1 MTMNN
6 ATTENNTAERMI
18 GPVKSKQPSQPKPTF
33 TPERVR
39 AIRSELLKLKPA
51 SPARARADRPLTVK
65 DVIANL
71 APTLLKMRNKGFSSS
86 ELVEHL
92 GNQGVV
98 VKPATLT
105 KYLKIHQQGK
115 GRQEQTSQMA

>member
-1 MTMNN
+1 MTNST
-6 ATTENNTAERMI
+6 ATENNNVERMI
-18 GPVKSKQPSQPKPTF
+18 GPAKPKQPVQPKPIF
-33 TPERVR
+33 TPERVK

-51 SPARARADRPLTVK
+51 TPARARADRPLTVK
-65 DVIANL
+65 DVIMDL
-71 APTLLKMRNKGFSSS
+71 AQTLVKMRDKGFTTN

-92 GNQGVV
+92 GKQGVV